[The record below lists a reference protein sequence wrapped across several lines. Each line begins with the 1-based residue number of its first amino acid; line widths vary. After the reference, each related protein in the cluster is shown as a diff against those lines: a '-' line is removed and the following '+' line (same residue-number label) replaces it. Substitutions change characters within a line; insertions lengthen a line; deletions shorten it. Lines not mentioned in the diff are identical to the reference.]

1 MSAVMGLKEYARKRH
16 FDKTPEPGPIDSGR
30 EARSHGGFFCVQRHD
45 ATRLHYDFRL
55 EVGGVLVS
63 WAVPKG
69 PSLDPARKALAMKVE
84 DHPFDYGTFEGKI
97 PEGNYGAGSVMLWDT
112 GTYDVLG
119 DLPAEKQLERGDFK
133 FELHGQKLNGSFAIV
148 HMKHAGKGNEWLLIK
163 KKDEYA
169 VQNYD
174 INQFSYSVK
183 SKRTQD
189 EIAEDKK
196 GATWLNYSEIP
207 GARKAAMPASLD
219 PMLATAATKPPGGN
233 QWLYEIKWD
242 GVRALCRIRDGE
254 FAMFSRRGNRCEK
267 QYPELRDLPK
277 QVGMEEVWL
286 DGEICVLND
295 EGRSSFGLIQHR
307 INANPSA
314 IPRLTETHPAVLF
327 LFDVLYAGGYDFRAC
342 SLQDR
347 RKVLESLVQPAG
359 NIRISDTYD
368 TDGEQM
374 FEAARNMGLEG
385 VLAKDRRSKYE
396 SGRSSKWQKLKVL
409 NEQEFVI
416 AGFTKGERDYFG
428 SLVLGVYEDAK
439 LRHTGQVGT
448 GFDTKKMREI
458 HDRLQPLITKTSPF
472 PAKPRIKDVT
482 WVKPETVCEVRFL
495 EWTADG
501 VLRAPVFVGLRN
513 DKEPSEVVREV
524 APDEPDIAESDGAE
538 GPVEAAAPEPATDEP
553 AGTPLDLSKREAVVD
568 IDGHTLK
575 FSNLEK
581 VFYPKEGWKKRDL
594 LDFYHRV
601 STWLLPH
608 LKDRPLSLKRYPNGI
623 HDEFFFQK
631 NASSHF
637 PDWMHCEPI
646 QEGHPVKTN
655 HYPVAQDRA
664 SLLYLVN
671 LGCIDHNP
679 WMSRIGSLDNPDW
692 MLLDLD
698 PVDTS
703 FDRIIE
709 ATLLVKELLAGL
721 GLRGYPKTTGGDGM
735 HVYVPLEPI
744 YSYEQ
749 VRSFAELITHL
760 AVGREPDLFTTPRSV
775 EKRKKDRVYFDY
787 LQIGSRKTIAAP
799 YVLRAYDGAP
809 VATPLD
815 WAEVKPGIKPSD
827 FRIDNAIARFEK
839 VGDLF
844 APVLEGGQRIEHAL
858 GRLQGMDSDTSS
870 EPKAPA
876 KRSRKPASKK
886 GNNVL
891 DESATSDGHQGH
903 GEKKRARVKKEQKET
918 E

>member
-1 MSAVMGLKEYARKRH
+1 MGLKEYARKRH
-16 FDKTPEPGPIDSGR
+16 FDKTPEPGPVESGR
-30 EARSHGGFFCVQRHD
+30 ETRTQGGFFCVQRHD

-69 PSLDPARKALAMKVE
+69 PSLDPSRKSLAMKVE
-84 DHPFDYGTFEGKI
+84 DHPFDYGTFEGNI

-119 DLPAEKQLERGDFK
+119 DMPAQQQIERGDFK
-133 FELHGQKLNGSFAIV
+133 FELHGQKLKGSFAIV

-163 KKDEYA
+163 KKDEH
-169 VQNYD
+169 VVPDYD
-174 INQFSYSVK
+174 INQYSYSVK
-183 SKRTQD
+183 SRRTQD
-189 EIAEDKK
+189 QIAEEQD

-207 GARKAAMPASLD
+207 GARKAAMPATLD
-219 PMLATAATKPPGGN
+219 PMLATAVTKPPPGD

-242 GVRALCRIRDGE
+242 GVRALCRIRDGQLTIY
-254 FAMFSRRGNRCEK
+254 SRRGNRCEA
-267 QYPELRDLPK
+267 QYPELRDLPDHV
-277 QVGMEEVWL
+277 QVSDVWL
-286 DGEICVLND
+286 DGEICVMNE

-314 IPRLTETHPAVLF
+314 IPRLIESHPALLF
-327 LFDVLYAGGYDFRAC
+327 LFDVLYAGGYDFRGC
-342 SLQDR
+342 TLEDR
-347 RKVLESLVQPAG
+347 RKVLQSLVTPSG

-368 TDGEQM
+368 TDGQQM
-374 FEAARNMGLEG
+374 FEAARKMGLEG

-396 SGRSSKWQKLKVL
+396 SGRSTKWQKLKVL

-428 SLVLGVYEDAK
+428 SLVLGVYEDGK
-439 LRHTGQVGT
+439 LRHCGQVGT
-448 GFDTKKMREI
+448 GFDNKKMREI
-458 HDRLQPLITKTSPF
+458 HDRLEPLITKTSPF
-472 PAKPRIKDVT
+472 AVKPRIKDVT

-495 EWTADG
+495 EWTTDA
-501 VLRAPVFVGLRN
+501 VLRAPVFVGLRD
-513 DKEPSEVVREV
+513 DKNASEVVRENPV
-524 APDEPDIAESDGAE
+524 SEADANEPDTPEEEAEVS
-538 GPVEAAAPEPATDEP
+538 PEVAT
-553 AGTPLDLSKREAVVD
+553 TPFLDLSRREVVVD
-568 IDGHTLK
+568 IDGHNLK
-575 FSNLEK
+575 FSNLDK
-581 VFYPKEGWKKRDL
+581 VFYPNEGWKKRNL
-594 LDFYHRV
+594 LDFYDRV

-623 HDEFFFQK
+623 HDDFFFQK

-646 QEGHPVKTN
+646 EEGHPVKTN

-703 FDRIIE
+703 FHRIVE
-709 ATLLVKELLAGL
+709 AALLVKELLDQL

-735 HVYVPLEPI
+735 HVYVPLDPV
-744 YSYEQ
+744 YTYEQ
-749 VRSFAELITHL
+749 VRSFAELVTHL

-787 LQIGSRKTIAAP
+787 LQIGSGKTIAAP

-815 WAEVKPGIKPSD
+815 WTEVKRGIKPSD
-827 FRIDNAIARFEK
+827 YRIDNAIERFEK

-844 APVLEGGQRIEHAL
+844 APVLQGGQRIEHAL
-858 GRLQGMDSDTSS
+858 ARLQASGEEEPPAEKTS
-870 EPKAPA
+870 K
-876 KRSRKPASKK
+876 KRSVKTA
-886 GNNVL
+886 
-891 DESATSDGHQGH
+891 A
-903 GEKKRARVKKEQKET
+903 KKRTKKV
-918 E
+918 